1 MKDTI
6 ALDTE
11 TGGLCPSVH
20 ALLSIGAACS
30 WSNETFLVYLQP
42 ARGRL
47 VEPAAAAVNGYAEGL
62 WEERGAVD
70 LETGWGRW
78 LQWLGQRLEER
89 PGAVVLAHNAAFDRG
104 FLEEAGR
111 LSGMGMGWHRHSWRC
126 SQMLLATLIDAGVIE
141 RGSAGL
147 ERLGKLCGFWSKDRP
162 PVHAAREDAQA
173 ALAGWR
179 WLMERLAFAVSPRD
193 VAGTAVTDGKEGP
206 GHA

>member
-1 MKDTI
+1 MKDCI

-11 TGGLCPSVH
+11 TGGLFPSVH

-30 WSNETFLVYLQP
+30 WSVETFQVYLRPAPGRSVQP
-42 ARGRL
+42 D
-47 VEPAAAAVNGYAEGL
+47 AAAVNGYAEGL

-89 PGAVVLAHNAAFDRG
+89 PGAVLLAHNAAFDRS

-126 SQMLLATLIDAGVIE
+126 SQMLMASMIDAEVLPRSKVNLAT
-141 RGSAGL
+141 
-147 ERLGKLCGFWSKDRP
+147 LGKLCGFWSKDRP
-162 PVHAAREDAQA
+162 PVHEAREDAQA
-173 ALAGWR
+173 ALAGFG
-179 WLMERLAFAVSPRD
+179 WLMDRLAFAVSPRY
-193 VAGTAVTDGKEGP
+193 VAGTVWTDGKEGP